1 MRTAPSARRPA
12 GPRRRRTGCGWAVTA
27 CAALLLIGCT
37 ADRGGFLG
45 DSTAGAVIPAG
56 DRRAAPPV
64 SGPGLAGERVD
75 LAALR
80 GRPVVVNFWASWC
93 GPCQAEQDDLERA
106 AAATRSQGVQFL
118 GVNIRDGEASA
129 RSFIEDHDVSYASL
143 FDPDMR
149 ASVQFGVTPATVP
162 STFVLDAQ
170 GRVAAQIVGQLPS
183 AEALVDLVG
192 QVAAS

>member
-1 MRTAPSARRPA
+1 VWWRSRIP
-12 GPRRRRTGCGWAVTA
+12 GWAAAA
-27 CAALLLIGCT
+27 CAAALLTGCT

-45 DSTAGAVIPAG
+45 DTRAGAVIPAG
-56 DRRAAPPV
+56 ERKPAPPV
-64 SGPGLAGERVD
+64 SGPGLTGERVD
-75 LAALR
+75 LAVLR
-80 GRPVVVNFWASWC
+80 GKPVVVNFWASWC

-106 AAATRSQGVQFL
+106 AAATRSQGVSFL

-129 RSFIEDHDVSYASL
+129 RSFLDDHDVSYASL

-149 ASVQFGVTPATVP
+149 TSVQFGVTPATVP
-162 STFVLDAQ
+162 STFVLDAD

-183 AEALVDLVG
+183 ADALVDLVA